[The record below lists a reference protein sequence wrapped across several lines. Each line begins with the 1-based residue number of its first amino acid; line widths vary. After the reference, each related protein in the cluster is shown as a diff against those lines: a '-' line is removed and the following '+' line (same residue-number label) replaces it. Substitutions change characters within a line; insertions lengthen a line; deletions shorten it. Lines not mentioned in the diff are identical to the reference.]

1 MHRGKSHDQDIS
13 ANRHRSRG
21 NPRLWRGIGPDN
33 RSGTERGAP
42 PASTQA
48 APPSQPSTA
57 APSPSPSTQT
67 GASQSV
73 SPDTIQSAQQALQQ
87 NGFYKSGKVD
97 GKMGPKTRH
106 AIRSFQHA
114 KGLQVSGH
122 LNQKTLSALGV
133 SS

>member
-1 MHRGKSHDQDIS
+1 MLAAGVAS
-13 ANRHRSRG
+13 AQTTAPAPSAA
-21 NPRLWRGIGPDN
+21 P
-33 RSGTERGAP
+33 P

-48 APPSQPSTA
+48 APPSQSQPSA
-57 APSPSPSTQT
+57 ATPAPSPSTQA
-67 GASQSV
+67 GASQSL

-87 NGFYKSGKVD
+87 NGFYKGGKVD

>member
-1 MHRGKSHDQDIS
+1 MIRTS
-13 ANRHRSRG
+13 ALTATALAAMLVGGVASAQTTA
-21 NPRLWRGIGPDN
+21 PAP
-33 RSGTERGAP
+33 SAAP
-42 PASTQA
+42 PPSSTQA

-57 APSPSPSTQT
+57 APSPSPSTQA
-67 GASQSV
+67 GATQSL

-87 NGFYKSGKVD
+87 NGFYKSGKID
-97 GKMGPKTRH
+97 GKMGPKTRQ

-114 KGLQVSGH
+114 KGLQASGH

>member
-1 MHRGKSHDQDIS
+1 MIRTS
-13 ANRHRSRG
+13 ALTATALAAILACGVASAQTTA
-21 NPRLWRGIGPDN
+21 PAP
-33 RSGTERGAP
+33 SAAPPP